1 MALKVRTLCATT
13 HPMNRELPLDP
24 HDFERYYRYTPA
36 ALAIREVVRLQAV
49 KRLGLTGPILDVGCG
64 DGLFARMAYP
74 DQQSWG
80 VDINPSEVQRAQQ
93 SGTYATLICGSICN
107 IHLPSEFFHSA
118 IANCSLEHVP
128 DISSALKN
136 IASSL
141 RQGGEFVMIVP
152 TPDWDQRL
160 LTAELMNRVGLKSLA
175 RAYGDTLNNV
185 FAHIHL
191 YQEARWREIL
201 AAAGFETVRCE
212 PIALRDT
219 SWAFDVMLYPSLLGY
234 FVKKF
239 TGRWVV
245 STALRPLTAD
255 LARGLIN
262 AIGRWVPDTDGA
274 AEYMFICRKSAE
286 TP

>member
-1 MALKVRTLCATT
+1 
-13 HPMNRELPLDP
+13 MNRELPLDP
-24 HDFERYYRYTPA
+24 DDFERYYRYTPA

-49 KRLGLTGPILDVGCG
+49 KRLGLSGPILDVGCG

-107 IHLPSEFFHSA
+107 IHLPQGFFHSA

-128 DISSALKN
+128 DITSALTN
-136 IASSL
+136 IVSSL
-141 RQGGEFVMIVP
+141 KPGGEFVMIVP

-160 LTAELMNRVGLKSLA
+160 FTAELMNRVGLKSLA
-175 RAYGDTLNNV
+175 RAYGDALNSV
-185 FAHIHL
+185 FAHVHL
-191 YQEARWREIL
+191 YPEARWREIL
-201 AAAGFETVRCE
+201 AAAGFETIRCE

-219 SWAFDVMLYPSLLGY
+219 SWAFDLMLYPSLVGY
-234 FVKKF
+234 LVKKL

-245 STALRPLTAD
+245 SPALRPLSVD
-255 LARGLIN
+255 FSRHLIN
-262 AIGRWVPDTDGA
+262 AVGRAVQDTDGA
-274 AEYMFICRKSAE
+274 AEYMFICRKPAE
-286 TP
+286 QS